1 MHPTMTRDPQSELAG
16 EMDPG
21 ENLVWAGR
29 PKGGFRLRAADAF
42 MIPFSIVWCG
52 FAVFW
57 MIGAS
62 GALATGADKATP
74 INYVFAL
81 FGLPFVLIGLY
92 VVFGRFLVDKMQRE
106 RTTYGV
112 TNERIII
119 KSGLIS
125 STVKSL
131 NLRTLS
137 DITLKERRDGSGTIT
152 FGPSHPMFAMF
163 EGMNWWPGT
172 SQYQCPSFESIEE
185 AKKVYNTIRQLQ
197 K

>member
-1 MHPTMTRDPQSELAG
+1 MIRDPQSELAS
-16 EMDPG
+16 EMDSG
-21 ENLVWAGR
+21 ESLLWAGR
-29 PKGGFRLRAADAF
+29 PKGGFLLRWSDTF
-42 MIPFSIVWCG
+42 MIPFSIFWCG

-62 GALATGADKATP
+62 GALWASEEKTAP
-74 INYVFAL
+74 INYIFPL
-81 FGLPFVLIGLY
+81 FGLPFVLIGLHM
-92 VVFGRFLVDKMQRE
+92 VFGRFLVDKVQRE
-106 RTTYGV
+106 KTTYGV
-112 TNERIII
+112 SSERVII
-119 KSGLIS
+119 KSGLFS

-137 DITLKERRDGSGTIT
+137 DITLKERKDGSGTIT
-152 FGPSHPMFAMF
+152 FGASHPTFAMF

-172 SQYQCPSFESIEE
+172 NQYQSPSFDSIPE